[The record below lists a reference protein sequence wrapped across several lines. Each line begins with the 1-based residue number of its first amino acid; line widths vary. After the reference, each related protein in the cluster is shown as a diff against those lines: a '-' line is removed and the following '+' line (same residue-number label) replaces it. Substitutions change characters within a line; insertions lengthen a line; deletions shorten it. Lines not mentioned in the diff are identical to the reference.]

1 MFPHPNKLSCLAVAL
16 TVSVFGQTNQP
27 AVMPTVETLKI
38 RILEGSGA
46 VNNTTTGL
54 YLPIVVEVRDSN
66 ETPVEGATVTFELP
80 ASGPGGVFA
89 EGKMTYVSRTNF
101 QGQAMSQG
109 FQPNNQQGSFQLK
122 VTAVLGRQSGR
133 ATVRQSNSTQDFG
146 AEKPKVG
153 IWKPTK
159 KKIFILT
166 AVGGGVAT
174 WLVLRNRGNSTTA
187 ITLSPGPVVFG
198 PPR

>member
-1 MFPHPNKLSCLAVAL
+1 MLPHPKKLSCLALAMMA
-16 TVSVFGQTNQP
+16 SAFGQTNQP
-27 AVMPTVETLKI
+27 VVMPTVETLKI

-54 YLPIVVEVRDSN
+54 YSPIVVEVRDSN
-66 ETPVEGATVTFELP
+66 ETPVEGASVTFELP
-80 ASGPGGVFA
+80 ANGPGGVFS
-89 EGKMTYVSRTNF
+89 EGKTVYVSKTNF

-109 FQPNNQQGSFQLK
+109 FQPNNQQGSFQIK
-122 VTAVLGRQSGR
+122 VNAVFGRQSGR
-133 ATVRQSNSTQDFG
+133 TVIRQSNSARDFG
-146 AEKPKVG
+146 AEKPKTS

-159 KKIFILT
+159 KKMIILGV
-166 AVGGGVAT
+166 AGGVAT
-174 WLVLRNRGNSTTA
+174 WLTLRTRGNSTTA

>member
-1 MFPHPNKLSCLAVAL
+1 MASA
-16 TVSVFGQTNQP
+16 VFGQTNQP
-27 AVMPTVETLKI
+27 SVTPTIETLKI

-80 ASGPGGVFA
+80 TSGPGGVFSG
-89 EGKMTYVSRTNF
+89 GKTAYVSKSNF

-109 FQPNNQQGSFQLK
+109 FQPNNQQGAFQIK
-122 VTAVLGRQSGR
+122 VTAVLDRQTGR
-133 ATVRQSNSTQDFG
+133 AVVRQSNSVRDFG
-146 AEKPKVG
+146 AERPKAS

-159 KKIFILT
+159 KKMIILG
-166 AVGGGVAT
+166 AAGGVAT
-174 WLVLRNRGNSTTA
+174 WLVIRSRGNSTTA
-187 ITLSPGPVVFG
+187 ITLSTGPVVLG

>member
-1 MFPHPNKLSCLAVAL
+1 M

-27 AVMPTVETLKI
+27 AVMPTIETLKI
-38 RILEGSGA
+38 RILEGNSA

-66 ETPVEGATVTFELP
+66 EAPVEGATVTFELP
-80 ASGPGGVFA
+80 ASGPGGVFSD
-89 EGKMTYVSRTNF
+89 GKTIYVSKSNF

-109 FQPNNQQGSFQLK
+109 FQPNNQQGSFQIK

-133 ATVRQSNSTQDFG
+133 AVVRQSNSTHDFG
-146 AEKPKVG
+146 AEKPKAS

-159 KKIFILT
+159 KKVIILGAIAGT
-166 AVGGGVAT
+166 AT
-174 WLVLRNRGNSTTA
+174 WLALRSRGNSTTA
-187 ITLSPGPVVFG
+187 ITLSTGPVVFG